1 MYNTNKMDF
10 GGQSGSPFIQPLNPG
25 SAYDVGDR
33 LNRQTQRLQGQA
45 MPILAGR
52 YAAFI
57 NNV

>member
-1 MYNTNKMDF
+1 MINANKVEF
-10 GGQSGSPFIQPLNPG
+10 GGQSGSPFIQPLYPG
-25 SAYDVGDR
+25 SAYNAGEM
-33 LNRQTQRLQGQA
+33 LNRQTQKLQGQA